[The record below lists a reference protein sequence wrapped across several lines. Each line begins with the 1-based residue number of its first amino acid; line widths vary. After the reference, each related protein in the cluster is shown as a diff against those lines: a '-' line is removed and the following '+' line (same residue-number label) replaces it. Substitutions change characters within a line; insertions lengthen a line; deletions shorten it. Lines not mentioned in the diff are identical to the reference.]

1 MKRIEKNIDISD
13 LLYKSLFGKLS
24 EDEQTKLDCWLMD
37 EENRKFYQELKEPE
51 ALFSD
56 IPEMANIDTARYYR
70 KIQGKQNFR
79 RRLRLGLS
87 GVAAV
92 AALFALVWM
101 VLPLVKMPQEPMA
114 PYFIVQQLP
123 TDRTTLET
131 AQGDVY
137 LLDDSVKQLDQSEL
151 EKEKALG
158 VKNGLA
164 MLGGGATMKYNVL
177 ETSSRGNI
185 QVTLSDST
193 RVWLNAG
200 SRLRYPNTFTGERRE
215 VELVGEAY
223 FEVARNEQHPFIVR
237 TGTADIEVLGTHFN
251 VNYDRDHTCTTTLVT
266 GCVKVRNGKKDS
278 VIIHPGQ
285 QVAAPAGGVMAVSTV
300 DTRFYTAWKRDR
312 FAFQGKALYR
322 ILEDLAEWYDFT
334 YEFDS
339 PGLANLHFTTI
350 VPRYPNVTD
359 VLSILQTTQDFT
371 FVWVD
376 NHHIRIKEYEQD

>member
-24 EDEQTKLDCWLMD
+24 GDEQTKLDCWLMD
-37 EENRKFYQELKEPE
+37 EENRKFYNELKEPE

-70 KIQGKQNFR
+70 KIQRKQNGR
-79 RRLRLGLS
+79 RRLRSVLTVVS
-87 GVAAV
+87 AV
-92 AALFALVWM
+92 AAMLALVWM
-101 VLPLVKMPQEPMA
+101 VWPAMKVRQQSVA

-123 TDRTTLET
+123 ADRTTLET
-131 AQGDVY
+131 AQGDVF
-137 LLDDSVKQLDQSEL
+137 LIDDSVKKL
-151 EKEKALG
+151 EQDGLEQEKALNI
-158 VKNGLA
+158 KNGLA
-164 MLGGGATMKYNVL
+164 MVAERPLKYNVL

-200 SRLRYPNTFTGERRE
+200 SRLSYPNVFEGERRV

-223 FEVARNEQHPFIVR
+223 FEVARNEQHPFIVK
-237 TGTADIEVLGTHFN
+237 TDVADIEVLGTQFN
-251 VNYDRDHTCTTTLVT
+251 VNYARDHTCITTLVE

-285 QVAAPAGGVMAVSTV
+285 QVKSPKEGGMAVNVV
-300 DTRFYTAWKRDR
+300 DTRFFTAWKRDR

-350 VPRYPNVTD
+350 VPRYPNVAD
-359 VLSILQTTQDFT
+359 VLSILQTTKDFT

>member
-1 MKRIEKNIDISD
+1 MRRIEKNIDISD

-37 EENRKFYQELKEPE
+37 EGNRKFYQELKEPE

-70 KIQGKQNFR
+70 KIQRKQNGR
-79 RRLRLGLS
+79 RRLRSVLTVVS
-87 GVAAV
+87 AV
-92 AALFALVWM
+92 AAMLALVWM
-101 VLPLVKMPQEPMA
+101 VWPAMKVRQQSVA

-123 TDRTTLET
+123 ADRTTLET
-131 AQGDVY
+131 AQGDVF
-137 LLDDSVKQLDQSEL
+137 LIDDSVKKL
-151 EKEKALG
+151 EQDGLEQEKALSI
-158 VKNGLA
+158 KNGLA
-164 MLGGGATMKYNVL
+164 MVAERPLKYNVL

-200 SRLRYPNTFTGERRE
+200 SRLSYPNVFEGEKRV

-223 FEVARNEQHPFIVR
+223 FEVARNEQHPFIVK
-237 TGTADIEVLGTHFN
+237 TDVADIEVLGTQFN
-251 VNYDRDHTCTTTLVT
+251 VNYARDHTCITTLVE

-285 QVAAPAGGVMAVSTV
+285 QVKSPKEGGMAVNVV
-300 DTRFYTAWKRDR
+300 DTRFFTAWKRDR

-350 VPRYPNVTD
+350 VPRYPNVAD
-359 VLSILQTTQDFT
+359 VLSILQTTKDFT